1 MVLNNEKQ
9 TQMSKR
15 DLMRIS
21 IVAIAAFAMSSCG
34 QMKELQANMDQLKMQ
49 VQDLTTDDDQDG
61 VSNKFDAEANT
72 PANATVDVKGVAMD
86 TDHDGVADHIDADPF
101 SANGA
106 KLDAEGRER
115 DSDGDGVPDSHDMDN
130 STPAGKMVNFQGK
143 EIEAPASAA
152 IAASFP
158 VYFGFNSAS
167 VSGSEQRAIAA
178 MASAMRSNSEMKVT
192 LVGYADKQ
200 GLESYNLKLS
210 ERRAKA
216 VMDAL
221 VNSYGID
228 AARISTMGKGASEMA
243 ASDRNDMNRRVEFV
257 RSN

>member
-1 MVLNNEKQ
+1 
-9 TQMSKR
+9 
-15 DLMRIS
+15 MRIGIILS
-21 IVAIAAFAMSSCG
+21 AAFAGVSCG
-34 QMKELQANMDQLKMQ
+34 QMKELQANVDQLKMQ
-49 VQDLTTDDDQDG
+49 VQDLATDDDQDG

-72 PANATVDVKGVAMD
+72 PSNAVVDGKGVAVD

-101 SANGA
+101 SSSGA
-106 KLDAEGRER
+106 RVDGEGRER

-130 STPAGKMVNFQGK
+130 NTPAGKMVNFQGK
-143 EIEAPASAA
+143 EIEVPAPAA
-152 IAASFP
+152 IAASYP
-158 VYFGFNSAS
+158 VYFNFNSAS
-167 VSGSEQRAIAA
+167 VLGSEQRAIAA
-178 MASAMRSNSEMKVT
+178 MASAMRSNSEMRIT

-216 VMDAL
+216 VLDAL

-228 AARISTMGKGASEMA
+228 AARISTIGKGASDMA
-243 ASDRNDMNRRVEFV
+243 VSDRHDMNRRVEFV